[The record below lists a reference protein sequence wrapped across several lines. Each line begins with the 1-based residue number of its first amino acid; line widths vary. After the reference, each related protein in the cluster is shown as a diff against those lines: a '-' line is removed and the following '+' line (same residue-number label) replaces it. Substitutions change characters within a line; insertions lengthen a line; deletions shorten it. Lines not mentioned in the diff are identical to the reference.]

1 MSTQDANTA
10 NSEDRSMVSYAK
22 RAGTYG
28 LVALALSGCII
39 VRVPP
44 PARND
49 PYQPPSASPIPR
61 KRWRSQDAFRLRRP
75 SHVPL
80 ANGGDGK
87 LRRLVRSGKPVA
99 RETAPVCCAS
109 TDLERSRRD
118 DGPSPQRRK
127 SKHAQSDGQFHGER
141 SRGRARLCGDDAQR
155 TRLRTGESPRHVQVS
170 S

>member
-49 PYQPPSASPIPR
+49 PYQPPSASPIPLAKGGVHKMR
-61 KRWRSQDAFRLRRP
+61 FDCGAQATFRSQMAAMENFAVSFEAENLLPAKQLPSAALRLTWKGP
-75 SHVPL
+75 GETMDVPL
-80 ANGGDGK
+80 NVGSQNTRKAMGNFTVNAPAGAHDFVVMMPNGPDCGPAK
-87 LRRLVRSGKPVA
+87 VLVTFK
-99 RETAPVCCAS
+99 
-109 TDLERSRRD
+109 
-118 DGPSPQRRK
+118 
-127 SKHAQSDGQFHGER
+127 
-141 SRGRARLCGDDAQR
+141 
-155 TRLRTGESPRHVQVS
+155 
-170 S
+170 